1 MTRAYEFAKVRSDGA
16 SSAGRLLVLSAAAL
30 PDPATESRFGIICT
44 KKVGNA
50 VLRNLLR
57 RRIREILRQHGV
69 PLASGYHVVVILRWR
84 AAEADYA
91 HLDKDFRKTLLRLQ
105 TQLNAKR
112 TPAPCTA

>member
-30 PDPATESRFGIICT
+30 PDPATDSKFGIICT

-57 RRIREILRQHGV
+57 RRIREILRQHGT
-69 PLASGYHVVVILRWR
+69 PLAKGYHVVVILRWR
-84 AAEADYA
+84 AAEVDYA
-91 HLDKDFRKTLLRLQ
+91 HLEKDFRKTLLRLQ
-105 TQLNAKR
+105 THLTAGQT
-112 TPAPCTA
+112 TPPCTA